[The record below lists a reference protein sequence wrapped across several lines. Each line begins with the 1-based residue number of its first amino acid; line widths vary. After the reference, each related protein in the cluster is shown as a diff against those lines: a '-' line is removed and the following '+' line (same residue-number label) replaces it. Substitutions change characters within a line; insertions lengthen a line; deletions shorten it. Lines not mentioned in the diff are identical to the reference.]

1 MLHEVAECDCAD
13 EFVGCAGEAD
23 ELGASR
29 ASVPAPASARS
40 SRSTT
45 PWRAGVVGGLEDEAG
60 SCGLHCPGLV
70 SVHFRTAG
78 CSFVCSLSGAV
89 THVMQRVLVTPL
101 RQCLLQKCL
110 QQTSQVRVAKVKHS
124 EQHVASSICVGC
136 VGACVVFG
144 VDAAEICEVLVGVVA
159 VGAVIGAR
167 HGEINAPSIA

>member
-60 SCGLHCPGLV
+60 SCGFHCPGLV
-70 SVHFRTAG
+70 SVHFRTVLELDG

-124 EQHVASSICVGC
+124 EQHVASSI
-136 VGACVVFG
+136 
-144 VDAAEICEVLVGVVA
+144 
-159 VGAVIGAR
+159 
-167 HGEINAPSIA
+167 

>member
-60 SCGLHCPGLV
+60 SCGFHCPGLV
-70 SVHFRTAG
+70 SVHFRT
-78 CSFVCSLSGAV
+78 
-89 THVMQRVLVTPL
+89 VLEL
-101 RQCLLQKCL
+101 
-110 QQTSQVRVAKVKHS
+110 
-124 EQHVASSICVGC
+124 G
-136 VGACVVFG
+136 G
-144 VDAAEICEVLVGVVA
+144 
-159 VGAVIGAR
+159 
-167 HGEINAPSIA
+167 